1 MNASAETIARA
12 FGLHR
17 AGREYTGKCPSC
29 GYQTGFAVA
38 ERDGML
44 LYHCHAGGCSQSDVR
59 EALRRTGLVPQ
70 MGERVP
76 IKRKRLSTHRKSRA
90 PFSRQLARRDKP
102 AETTDNPSKAQP
114 AFAIWRRSRRA
125 EDTIVETYLRVAR
138 GYAGPIPP
146 ALRFAAGR
154 HPSDPDHYYPMM
166 VGAVV
171 RDGRLVAI
179 HRTFLRVDGTGKAD
193 LDPAKMTLGTCKGA
207 AVLLAPAGPIL
218 AVAEGI
224 ETALS
229 FMQATGIPTW
239 SALSAG
245 GIRSLILP
253 PSVRD
258 VIIAADNDPTGL
270 AKAHAAARR
279 WTTYGRK
286 VRVVVPPTGQGDFN
300 DMARAV
306 S

>member
-29 GYQTGFAVA
+29 GYKTGFTVAV
-38 ERDGML
+38 RDGVL

-59 EALRRTGLVPQ
+59 EVLQRTGLVPQ
-70 MGERVP
+70 KGERA
-76 IKRKRLSTHRKSRA
+76 IKRKQLSTHRKSQA
-90 PFSRQLARRDKP
+90 PFSRQLAQRDKP
-102 AETTDNPSKAQP
+102 AETTDNPSKAQA
-114 AFAIWRRSRRA
+114 AFAIWRRARPA
-125 EDTIVETYLRVAR
+125 EGTAVETYLRVAR
-138 GYAGPIPP
+138 GYGGPIPP
-146 ALRFAAGR
+146 ILRFAAGK
-154 HPSDPDHYYPMM
+154 HPSDPDQYHPMM
-166 VGAVV
+166 VAAVV
-171 RDGRLVAI
+171 RDDRLVAI
-179 HRTFLRVDGTGKAD
+179 HRTFLRADGTGKAD
-193 LDPAKMTLGTCKGA
+193 LDPAKMTLGPCKSGA
-207 AVLLAPAGPIL
+207 VPLAPAGPIL
-218 AVAEGI
+218 AIAEGI

-253 PSVRD
+253 PSVHE

-270 AKAHAAARR
+270 ANAYAAARR

-286 VRVVVPPTGQGDFN
+286 VRVVVPPTGRGDFS